1 MHPSPLHFNSKRNIP
16 VWSARF
22 SPLHQLIPHSIYSR
36 FLLHTPP
43 SITLY
48 YKLNH
53 PSLPHSA
60 HGSGELC
67 PRPHVICAR
76 RPRPSSAPRA
86 FAPATSSARA
96 AAALRAGRA
105 PVPSATRPRSGRRC
119 RPCPPRR
126 GLARAG
132 GAAPVLRVVAVLRAR
147 GAAPPLCVV
156 AVLRAG
162 RAPLPSA
169 LRPRSGRR
177 RLPCLPHRGLARD
190 GATAPALR
198 VVAVLRAR
206 LRRPS
211 SGRSPPPRVVAAAE
225 KPDGTETD
233 VAQISAPPRPRR
245 PPPASLHRRSSLSSL
260 SEHASGSAQL
270 TGPTRTGVE
279 GMFLS
284 PQRWSCGGSPPRW
297 RCRWSC
303 GVHSF
308 STLWTTPNV

>member
-1 MHPSPLHFNSKRNIP
+1 MVRLSTPPSPLHFNSKRNIP

-105 PVPSATRPRSGRRC
+105 PVPSATRPRSGRRR
-119 RPCPPRR
+119 RPCPSRRRRAPGPRR
-126 GLARAG
+126 RPSPLRRRRAPG
-132 GAAPVLRVVAVLRAR
+132 RPRAPPLCAAASL
-147 GAAPPLCVV
+147 GTAAPPLRSVSLPCSGP
-156 AVLRAG
+156 ASADHRPG
-162 RAPLPSA
+162 SPRHPPPGPLLFP
-169 LRPRSGRR
+169 LERRRMRPLWGPQRHSGWGGRR
-177 RLPCLPHRGLARD
+177 TCAAD
-190 GATAPALR
+190 GGVGHFPNQWRERR
-198 VVAVLRAR
+198 VVGCIDIN
-206 LRRPS
+206 S
-211 SGRSPPPRVVAAAE
+211 
-225 KPDGTETD
+225 K
-233 VAQISAPPRPRR
+233 
-245 PPPASLHRRSSLSSL
+245 
-260 SEHASGSAQL
+260 
-270 TGPTRTGVE
+270 
-279 GMFLS
+279 
-284 PQRWSCGGSPPRW
+284 
-297 RCRWSC
+297 
-303 GVHSF
+303 
-308 STLWTTPNV
+308 